1 MLYGADYSV
10 LLSLFLRLL
19 AESVGGL
26 TCFPGMRAAGDRLFR
41 DPALMGFCVCCCGC
55 GHVGNALALS
65 TCPQPFSRR
74 AHRSL
79 NNKAK
84 LTMTKSY
91 GFRTSHVTEIA

>member
-1 MLYGADYSV
+1 MADRFFCV
-10 LLSLFLRLL
+10 LRKNASS

-26 TCFPGMRAAGDRLFR
+26 TCFPGMRAARDRLFR
-41 DPALMGFCVCCCGC
+41 DPALMCFCVCCCGC
-55 GHVGNALALS
+55 GHVGTALALS

-91 GFRTSHVTEIA
+91 GFRTSPVTEIA